1 MARRFVDA
9 RGTEWEVW
17 EVVERPG
24 LADRAPRPRRGGL
37 GVGGVGGWL
46 RFESATQSRRLTRYP
61 AWWSALDTAALSEL
75 CAAAR
80 LESAPL
86 SGRFGGGRADL
97 R

>member
-17 EVVERPG
+17 EVSGRPVF
-24 LADRAPRPRRGGL
+24 ADRAPRPWVADGASSESAR
-37 GVGGVGGWL
+37 L
-46 RFESATQSRRLTRYP
+46 RFESATQSRLLARYP
-61 AWWSALDTAALSEL
+61 AWWHALDDRELAEL

-80 LESAPL
+80 LEQPAAVRRIAVGL
-86 SGRFGGGRADL
+86 AGL

>member
-17 EVVERPG
+17 EVAERQG
-24 LADRAPRPRRGGL
+24 LADRAPRPRR
-37 GVGGVGGWL
+37 VGAGSTGGWL
-46 RFESATQSRRLTRYP
+46 RFDSATQSRRLTRYP
-61 AWWSALDTAALSEL
+61 AWWSALDAPALAEL

-80 LESAPL
+80 LEWAPSA
-86 SGRFGGGRADL
+86 GRIGGGRADV